1 MMEIIYR
8 RFGKRVHDQ
17 RTIKGIS
24 QEKLAEICDVS
35 TSYVGLIERGERKPS
50 LEILLA
56 IANTLHI
63 GTDALLIDSIEHIA
77 STNREKITMMINDF
91 DDIQINTTYE
101 IVNQIHTYIKK
112 NNTDLNIKE
121 FDRMLND

>member
-8 RFGKRVHDQ
+8 KFGKRVHDQ

-35 TSYVGLIERGERKPS
+35 TSYIGLIERGERKPS

-56 IANTLHI
+56 IANTLRI
-63 GTDALLIDSIEHIA
+63 GTDALLIDSIEHKA

-91 DDIQINTTYE
+91 DDTQINTTYE

-112 NNTDLNIKE
+112 NSTDMNARE

>member
-1 MMEIIYR
+1 MEIIYR
-8 RFGKRVHDQ
+8 KFGKRVHDQ

-35 TSYVGLIERGERKPS
+35 TSYIGLIERGERKPS

-56 IANTLHI
+56 IANTLRI
-63 GTDALLIDSIEHIA
+63 GTDALLIDSIEHKA

-91 DDIQINTTYE
+91 DDTQINTTYE

-112 NNTDLNIKE
+112 NSTDMNARE